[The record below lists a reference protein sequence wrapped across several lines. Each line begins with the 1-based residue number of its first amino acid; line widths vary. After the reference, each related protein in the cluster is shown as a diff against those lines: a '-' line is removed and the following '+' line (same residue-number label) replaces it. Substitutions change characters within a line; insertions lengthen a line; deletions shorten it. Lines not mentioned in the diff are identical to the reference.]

1 MNTPPALQR
10 TLLFVHAHPDDEAL
24 LTAGTMAKAS
34 AHGHRVI
41 LLVATD
47 GAAGLTSAAFSENLA
62 QIRRNELHRSAGILG
77 VDHVIAWNFA
87 DSGLHGENS
96 AGFSHLSPE
105 DLANRLREVIE
116 VEEVDTVI
124 GYDPSGGYGHP
135 DHVQVHN
142 VTRLAVAQHTANM
155 RLFEATLPRE
165 PIATAVRWAAA
176 LHVTPQDFDATEF
189 SRAWT
194 PRADITHRINVRDY
208 LDSKKSAI
216 ASHASQAHADGSMRT
231 LAVLSRLPRPLFATL
246 MGTEYFVEVTDHLN

>member
-34 AHGHRVI
+34 AQGHRVI

-47 GAAGLTSAAFSENLA
+47 GAAGLTSAAYSENLA
-62 QIRRNELHRSAGILG
+62 QVRRNELHGSATILG
-77 VDHVIAWNFA
+77 VDHVVTWDFA

-96 AGFSHLSPE
+96 AGFSHLSR
-105 DLANRLREVIE
+105 DVLANQLRAVMEAE
-116 VEEVDTVI
+116 GVDTVI

-142 VTRLAVAQHTANM
+142 MTRLAVAQSTAPV

-176 LHVTPQDFDATEF
+176 LHVTPRDFNATEF

-194 PRADITHRINVRDY
+194 PRADITHRINVREF
-208 LDSKKSAI
+208 LDIKKSAI

-246 MGTEYFVEVTDHLN
+246 MGTEYFVEVTDHPI